1 MNALTGLALLGGF
14 VALIVG
20 GDVLVRGG
28 SGLGAAL
35 RLSPQAIGLTVVAF
49 ATSAPELAVTLNASV
64 SGSPGLAVGNVVGS
78 NIANILLVLGGAAVV
93 LPIVVRSS
101 LVKRE
106 IPAVIAASILLLLLA
121 LDGRV
126 SQLDGALLLI
136 TLTAFVGYS
145 LLAGRRTTSN
155 ETPASVPAP
164 PRQSALIRN
173 LVLVAVGVALLV
185 IGARWLVSAATTIA
199 AAAGL
204 SDLIIGL
211 TVVAVGTSLPELA
224 TSVLAGIRGER
235 ELAVGNV
242 VGSCLFNI
250 GAVMGLA
257 ALISGGVPVQAGALH
272 FDLPVMIVV
281 AVALLPV
288 VFTGL
293 AIARWEG
300 LLFLAYY
307 VAYLAY
313 LLFDASDHDA
323 LPIFSTALFSF
334 AAPLTGV
341 TLALLVSYQLGVHRG
356 RRATDTSSER
366 TEGL

>member
-1 MNALTGLALLGGF
+1 MIAESILLLVAGF

-28 SGLGAAL
+28 SGLGLAL
-35 RLSPQAIGLTVVAF
+35 RLSPQTIGLTVVAF
-49 ATSAPELAVTLNASV
+49 ATSAPELAVTVNATA

-93 LPIVVRSS
+93 APVVVRS
-101 LVKRE
+101 VTIRRE
-106 IPAVIAASILLLLLA
+106 IPAVIGASVLFLLLA

-126 SQLDGALLLI
+126 SRWDGALLL
-136 TLTAFVGYS
+136 V
-145 LLAGRRTTSN
+145 LLAGFVSFSVVAGRRDASQDAHVGAGTSQR
-155 ETPASVPAP
+155 AGWL
-164 PRQSALIRN
+164 RSAL
-173 LVLVAVGVALLV
+173 LVAVGVVLLV
-185 IGARWLVSAATTIA
+185 VGARWLVSAATTIA

-204 SDLIIGL
+204 SELVIGL

-224 TSVLAGIRGER
+224 TSVLAGVRGER
-235 ELAVGNV
+235 DLAIGNV
-242 VGSCLFNI
+242 IGSCLFNV
-250 GAVMGLA
+250 GAVIGLA
-257 ALISGGVPVQAGALH
+257 ALGSSGGIPVQPGALT

-300 LLFLAYY
+300 VLFLAYY

-313 LLFDASDHDA
+313 LLFEATDHDA
-323 LPIFSTALFSF
+323 LPVFSSVLFTF

-341 TLALLVSYQLGVHRG
+341 TLALMVSYQVGVRRG
-356 RRATDTSSER
+356 RRGR
-366 TEGL
+366 GRR